1 MVHCSIR
8 AMRSAMTRSIPIN
21 FPIHMFNVPYLPAYA
36 YQKPLPLALAYLE
49 GELKRLEQHH
59 TIALKEI
66 VTLKRQLAQRG

>member
-1 MVHCSIR
+1 
-8 AMRSAMTRSIPIN
+8 
-21 FPIHMFNVPYLPAYA
+21 MFNVPYLPAYA

-49 GELKRLEQHH
+49 GEMKRLEQHH